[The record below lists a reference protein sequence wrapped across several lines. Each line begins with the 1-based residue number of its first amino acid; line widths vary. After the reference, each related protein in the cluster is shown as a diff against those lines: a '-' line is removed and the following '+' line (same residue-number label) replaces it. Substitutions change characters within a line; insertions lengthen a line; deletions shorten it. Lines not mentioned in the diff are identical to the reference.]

1 MGIYYII
8 YKLMVASEIDIP
20 QDVLDARARLAAK
33 FGNSQI
39 GGEGTMRRK
48 KKVQHK
54 TNVVDDKKLNAVM
67 RRMNMQQIPG
77 VEEINIIKDDNTVIH
92 FTKPQLKGSI
102 KDNSFVVSGN
112 CENKEI
118 KHLLPG
124 ILTQLGPKSMNL
136 LKEYYDKIKSKDVK
150 EEKDDDDI
158 PDLPDLEENFEE

>member
-1 MGIYYII
+1 MGE
-8 YKLMVASEIDIP
+8 KKRMEEAQEK
-20 QDVLDARARLAAK
+20 AEERTRLAAK

-102 KDNSFVVSGN
+102 RDNSYVVSGN
-112 CENKEI
+112 CETFKNK
-118 KHLLPG
+118 
-124 ILTQLGPKSMNL
+124 N
-136 LKEYYDKIKSKDVK
+136 KID
-150 EEKDDDDI
+150 EKDEDDI
-158 PDLPDLEENFEE
+158 PDLEEGTFEDYDKK